1 MNAPFLI
8 ALVGCLLA
16 AGFLLTLGSLSPRA
30 FAPQDRGPDKPVYR
44 LDQTLRGL
52 GIVILYTLLSPVAV
66 YPYLEPQAFWQKHP
80 VLSLLVWAGPLCPF
94 ALLGLKE
101 ERHRLASP
109 RLLDAFRVWVIA
121 LKVLCLL
128 GLYLWS
134 GIVPTLALLIAFLV
148 IALTSSGFLASRQAD
163 QLKDAESA
171 AWRARLAPHFVFNVL
186 NGLQAQIPK
195 DPGGP
200 GHHGAPGAPLPPA
213 HPSQP
218 APHGALG

>member
-1 MNAPFLI
+1 VNAPFLI

-16 AGFLLTLGSLSPRA
+16 AGFLLTLGSLS
-30 FAPQDRGPDKPVYR
+30 PQDRGPDKPVYR

-148 IALTSSGFLASRQAD
+148 IALTSSGFRLPTGRPAQGR
-163 QLKDAESA
+163 
-171 AWRARLAPHFVFNVL
+171 RIRRLAGTSRPAL
-186 NGLQAQIPK
+186 RLQRAQWPAGA
-195 DPGGP
+195 DPQGPGWRP